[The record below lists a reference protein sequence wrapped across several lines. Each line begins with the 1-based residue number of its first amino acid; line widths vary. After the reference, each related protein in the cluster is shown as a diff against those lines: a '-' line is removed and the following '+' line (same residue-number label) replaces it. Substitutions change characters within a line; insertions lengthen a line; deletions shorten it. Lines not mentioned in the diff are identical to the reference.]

1 MKKKA
6 PPKVKEAMAKS
17 NQTKPVI
24 KKKNQGPEPE
34 SPAGKALVSSS
45 DPRFTQAV
53 QNYESGLKAMQAHK
67 FDKAVAFL
75 EKVVAGPSPELADRA
90 AVHLNTCKQQAGR
103 GDTASK
109 FKSPEEHYDYAISLV
124 NMGDYIT
131 AREHFDK
138 LLKSHPTKDFVW
150 YGAAVLECLT
160 GHYPES
166 LRALAESIRLNPSN
180 RFQARNDSDFNNL
193 SEDPR
198 FTELLYPEPGYEGPT
213 SSHF

>member
-1 MKKKA
+1 
-6 PPKVKEAMAKS
+6 MAKS
-17 NQTKPVI
+17 NQTKPVA
-24 KKKNQGPEPE
+24 KKKTQAAEPE
-34 SPAGKALVSSS
+34 SPAGKALVPSN
-45 DPRFTQAV
+45 DPRFSQAV

-67 FDKAVAFL
+67 FDKAIAFL

-90 AVHLNTCKQQAGR
+90 AVHLNTCKQQAAR
-103 GDTASK
+103 GDAGSK

-138 LLKSHPTKDFVW
+138 LLKSHPTKDFIW

-160 GHYPES
+160 GHFPES
-166 LRALAESIRLNPSN
+166 LRALAESIRLNPAN

-193 SEDPR
+193 ADDPR
-198 FTELLYPEPGYEGPT
+198 FTELLYPEAGYEGP

>member
-1 MKKKA
+1 MS
-6 PPKVKEAMAKS
+6 KS
-17 NQTKPVI
+17 SQTKPI
-24 KKKNQGPEPE
+24 LKRKNEAPAPE
-34 SPAGKALVSSS
+34 SPSGKALSPSN

-53 QNYESGLKAMQAHK
+53 QNYESGLKAMQAQK
-67 FDKAVAFL
+67 FDKAIVFL

-90 AVHLNTCKQQAGR
+90 AVHLNRCKQQASR
-103 GDTASK
+103 GDIASK
-109 FKSPEEHYDYAISLV
+109 FRSPEEHYDYAISLV

-150 YGAAVLECLT
+150 YGAAALECLT
-160 GHYPES
+160 GHFPEA
-166 LRALAESIRLNPSN
+166 LRALAESIRLNPGN

-198 FTELLYPEPGYEGPT
+198 FTELLYPEAGYEGPAG
-213 SSHF
+213 HF

>member
-6 PPKVKEAMAKS
+6 PLIVKETMAKS
-17 NQTKPVI
+17 NQAKPIAKRKPPPV
-24 KKKNQGPEPE
+24 EAE
-34 SPAGKALVSSS
+34 SASDKALVSSS

-67 FDKAVAFL
+67 FDKAVTFL
-75 EKVVAGPSPELADRA
+75 EKVVSGPSRELGDRA
-90 AVHLNTCKQQAGR
+90 AVHLNTCRQQAAR
-103 GDTASK
+103 GDNASK
-109 FKSPEEHYDYAISLV
+109 FRSPEEHYDYAISLV

-150 YGAAVLECLT
+150 YGSAALECLT
-160 GHYPES
+160 GHFPES
-166 LRALAESIRLNPSN
+166 IRALAESIRLNPAN

-193 SEDPR
+193 SDDPR
-198 FTELLYPEPGYEGPT
+198 FTELLYPEAGYDGP
-213 SSHF
+213 SSTHF

>member
-1 MKKKA
+1 
-6 PPKVKEAMAKS
+6 MAKS
-17 NQTKPVI
+17 NQTKPTS
-24 KKKNQGPEPE
+24 KKAAKASESE

-53 QNYESGLKAMQAHK
+53 QNYEAGLKAMQAHK

-75 EKVVAGPSPELADRA
+75 EKVVSGPSPELADRA
-90 AVHLNTCKQQAGR
+90 AVHLTTCKQQAAR
-103 GDTASK
+103 GDTTSK

-138 LLKSHPTKDFVW
+138 LLKAHPTKDFVW
-150 YGAAVLECLT
+150 YGAAGLECLT
-160 GHYPES
+160 GHYPEA
-166 LRALAESIRLNPSN
+166 LRALAESIRLNPAN

-193 SEDPR
+193 AEDPR
-198 FTELLYPEPGYEGPT
+198 FTELLYPEAGYEGPT
-213 SSHF
+213 SHF

>member
-1 MKKKA
+1 MKNKA
-6 PPKVKEAMAKS
+6 PLKVKETMAKS
-17 NQTKPVI
+17 NQTKPVP
-24 KKKNQGPEPE
+24 KQKNHNAEPE
-34 SPAGKALVSSS
+34 SPASKALTPSS
-45 DPRFTQAV
+45 DPRFSQAV
-53 QNYESGLKAMQAHK
+53 QNYEAGLRAMQAHK

-90 AVHLNTCKQQAGR
+90 GVHLNTCKQQAVR
-103 GDTASK
+103 GEAASK

-160 GHYPES
+160 SHFPES
-166 LRALAESIRLNPSN
+166 LRALAESIRLNPAN

-193 SEDPR
+193 ADDPR
-198 FTELLYPEPGYEGPT
+198 FTELLYPEAGYDGP
-213 SSHF
+213 SSTHF

>member
-1 MKKKA
+1 
-6 PPKVKEAMAKS
+6 MAKS
-17 NQTKPVI
+17 QQTKPSA
-24 KKKNQGPEPE
+24 KSKAGAPDPEPP
-34 SPAGKALVSSS
+34 SGKALIPSS
-45 DPRFTQAV
+45 DPRFQQAV
-53 QNYESGLKAMQAHK
+53 QNYENGLKAMQGHK

-90 AVHLNTCKQQAGR
+90 AVHLNTCKQQLAR

-109 FKSPEEHYDYAISLV
+109 FKTPEEHYDYAISLV

-138 LLKSHPTKDFVW
+138 LLKTHPTKDFIW
-150 YGAAVLECLT
+150 YGSAVLECLT

-166 LRALAESIRLNPSN
+166 LRALSESIRLNPAN

-193 SEDPR
+193 TEDPR
-198 FTELLYPEPGYEGPT
+198 FTELLYPDVGYEGP
-213 SSHF
+213 SSTRF

>member
-1 MKKKA
+1 
-6 PPKVKEAMAKS
+6 MAKS
-17 NQTKPVI
+17 NQAKPTTKR
-24 KKKNQGPEPE
+24 KGGEPD
-34 SPAGKALVSSS
+34 PASNSGKALSPSHE
-45 DPRFTQAV
+45 PRFAQAV

-67 FDKAVAFL
+67 FDKAIGFL

-90 AVHLNTCKQQAGR
+90 ALHLNHCRQQVSR
-103 GDTASK
+103 GDPASK

-138 LLKSHPTKDFVW
+138 LLKAHPTKDYVW
-150 YGAAVLECLT
+150 YGAAALECLT
-160 GHYPES
+160 GHFPEA
-166 LRALAESIRLNPSN
+166 LRALAESIRLNSGN

-198 FTELLYPEPGYEGPT
+198 FTELLYPEAGYEGP
-213 SSHF
+213 SSSNF

>member
-1 MKKKA
+1 
-6 PPKVKEAMAKS
+6 MAKS
-17 NQTKPVI
+17 NQKKPVA
-24 KKKNQGPEPE
+24 KRKAQAAEVD
-34 SPAGKALVSSS
+34 SPSDKALMPSS

-67 FDKAVAFL
+67 FDKAVVFL
-75 EKVVAGPSPELADRA
+75 EKVVAGPSRELGDRA
-90 AVHLNTCKQQAGR
+90 AVHLNTCKQQAAR
-103 GDTASK
+103 GDIASK

-138 LLKSHPTKDFVW
+138 LLKANPTKDFVW
-150 YGAAVLECLT
+150 YGAAVLDCLT
-160 GHYPES
+160 GHYPEA
-166 LRALAESIRLNPSN
+166 LRALAESIRLNPAN

-198 FTELLYPEPGYEGPT
+198 FTELLYPEPGYEG
-213 SSHF
+213 SSSTHF

>member
-1 MKKKA
+1 
-6 PPKVKEAMAKS
+6 MAKS
-17 NQTKPVI
+17 NQTKPLP
-24 KKKNQGPEPE
+24 KKKTQAAEPE
-34 SPAGKALVSSS
+34 SPAGKALVSSN

-53 QNYESGLKAMQAHK
+53 QNYEAGLKAMQAHK

-90 AVHLNTCKQQAGR
+90 KAHLNTCKQQAAR
-103 GDTASK
+103 GDATSK

-166 LRALAESIRLNPSN
+166 LRALAESIRLNPGN

-198 FTELLYPEPGYEGPT
+198 FTELLYPEAGYEGP
-213 SSHF
+213 SSHY

>member
-6 PPKVKEAMAKS
+6 PPKLKETMAKS
-17 NQTKPVI
+17 QQTKPVN
-24 KKKNQGPEPE
+24 KRRAEAAAPE
-34 SPAGKALVSSS
+34 SPAGKALTTSN
-45 DPRFTQAV
+45 DPRFQQAV
-53 QNYESGLKAMQAHK
+53 QNYEHGLKAMQGHK
-67 FDKAVAFL
+67 FDKAIAFL

-90 AVHLNTCKQQAGR
+90 SVHLSTCKQQMSR
-103 GDTASK
+103 TENASK
-109 FKSPEEHYDYAISLV
+109 FKTPEEHYDFAISLV

-138 LLKSHPTKDFVW
+138 LLKTHPTKDFIW

-160 GHYPES
+160 SHYPEA

-193 SEDPR
+193 TEDPR
-198 FTELLYPEPGYEGPT
+198 FTELLYPDIGYEGP
-213 SSHF
+213 SSTRY